1 MAARNLVLIGLLEFQ
16 HSDLLGAPL
25 LHDLSSHLGFGSV
38 RSGENF
44 LVFRV
49 HRQDRSKVHNFAD
62 IAANSFN
69 SNSIARRDTVLLA
82 PGFDY
87 RVHKPPPSKDKP
99 LLYELAGNS
108 VNEVK

>member
-25 LHDLSSHLGFGSV
+25 LHDLASHLGFGSV
-38 RSGENF
+38 RSAENF

-49 HRQDRSKVHNFAD
+49 HRPNRSKIHDFAD
-62 IAANSFN
+62 ITAKPFN
-69 SNSIARRDTVLLA
+69 WNSIARRDPVLLA

-87 RVHKPPPSKDKP
+87 RVHKPPPSKDK
-99 LLYELAGNS
+99 L
-108 VNEVK
+108 

>member
-16 HSDLLGAPL
+16 HSDLLGASL
-25 LHDLSSHLGFGSV
+25 LHDFSGDFRLGSV
-38 RSGENF
+38 LARKDF
-44 LVFRV
+44 LVFGV
-49 HRQDRSKVHNFAD
+49 HCQNRSKIYNFAD

-87 RVHKPPPSKDKP
+87 RVHKPPASKDK
-99 LLYELAGNS
+99 L
-108 VNEVK
+108 

>member
-16 HSDLLGAPL
+16 HSDFLRASL
-25 LHDLSSHLGFGSV
+25 LHDLSSDLRFGSV
-38 RSGENF
+38 RSGEQLLIF
-44 LVFRV
+44 GV
-49 HRQDRSKVHNFAD
+49 HRQNRPKIHNFAD

-99 LLYELAGNS
+99 
-108 VNEVK
+108 